1 MFTHLRIV
9 RRQRL
14 VGGVK
19 QQLVPD
25 VLRVA
30 AGGAPPLD
38 GQVAVQLCMDQIE
51 STCFELVEQE
61 RKLSRASK
69 FTDFRRALR
78 IYTFQPPHPCQP
90 S

>member
-1 MFTHLRIV
+1 MQRRDTLTKHCGKQGMSTHLRIV

-14 VGGVK
+14 VGGDK

-38 GQVAVQLCMDQIE
+38 GQVAVQLCMEQIRNQLG
-51 STCFELVEQE
+51 S
-61 RKLSRASK
+61 S
-69 FTDFRRALR
+69 
-78 IYTFQPPHPCQP
+78 
-90 S
+90 